1 MNRRIPIGIVS
12 ESFTSSLRLF
22 ERHAVKTRLKERE
35 RERERVVVVKKKD
48 VIMGIDS
55 LFITNN
61 KTETLTA
68 VKHWGPETD
77 SSVCEK
83 VFEKHNEAI
92 KANSQ
97 GDVLAIDG
105 KDYAFFQS
113 RGEITYIATCNSE
126 TQPLMVVEFL
136 TQLHEVLKSYFGNV
150 ITEAILQ
157 EHHLTLYQLLDEML
171 DSGIPVN
178 THPGGLH
185 VLVPPPNLAN
195 RLHNAVLGTASG
207 VLVSDQDP
215 TKLLPLPWRASNI
228 KYTSN
233 EVYLDVIEHVDAT
246 LDPEGKLLT
255 SAIYGKIEVNCRLS
269 GMPDISLSLSNS
281 HLIEDYS
288 FHPSV
293 RLARFASDR
302 VVSFVPA
309 DGKFTLMNYKIRPE
323 SKEDKNQWQPKYI
336 KQNPWM
342 QSQTMGGGGP
352 GGGPEGSISAP
363 LPLYI
368 RPQSSFGPTQ
378 GRISIVCGT
387 KPAFEKPVEAV
398 SLQVAL
404 PSRVLSADPSATHG
418 DATFDD
424 ASKTVNWT
432 IDKFPADKTP
442 CLTVVLAMGSEQESN
457 NNNSDNTNNS
467 NENENENALAMMGG
481 RTDKSSSKLQSER
494 RKIKLQETCN
504 VTAQF
509 SVAGV
514 GVSGVKVESVQVRNE
529 KYKPTQGVRYHTR
542 NGRIVVRT

>member
-1 MNRRIPIGIVS
+1 MG
-12 ESFTSSLRLF
+12 
-22 ERHAVKTRLKERE
+22 
-35 RERERVVVVKKKD
+35 
-48 VIMGIDS
+48 GIDS

-77 SSVCEK
+77 ASICER
-83 VFEKHNEAI
+83 VFEKHNEAMRT
-92 KANSQ
+92 NTRGSC
-97 GDVLAIDG
+97 LAIEN

-113 RGEITYIATCNSE
+113 YGEITYIATCNTE

-136 TQLHEVLKSYFGNV
+136 TQLHEVLKSYFGDT

-178 THPGGLH
+178 THPGGLQ
-185 VLVPPPNLAN
+185 VIVPPPNLAN
-195 RLHNAVLGTASG
+195 RLHNAVLGTATG

-228 KYTSN
+228 KYASN
-233 EVYLDVIEHVDAT
+233 EVYLDVIEQVDAT

-302 VVSFVPA
+302 VISFVPA
-309 DGKFTLMNYKIRPE
+309 DGKFTLMNYKIRAE
-323 SKEDKNQWQPKYI
+323 SNEDKNTWQPKYI

-342 QSQTMGGGGP
+342 QSQTQVGSSAGGINGSA
-352 GGGPEGSISAP
+352 GSISAP
-363 LPLYI
+363 LPIYI

-398 SLQVAL
+398 SLQVQL

-418 DATFDD
+418 GAVYDD
-424 ASKTVNWT
+424 ASKTISWT
-432 IDKFPADKTP
+432 IDKFPANKTP
-442 CLTVVLAMGSEQESN
+442 CLTVVLGMGSEIDAINNEN
-457 NNNSDNTNNS
+457 NNKNKNVSS
-467 NENENENALAMMGG
+467 SQENEIAATSMLALA
-481 RTDKSSSKLQSER
+481 DKQKLNSER

-504 VTAQF
+504 VTAKF

-514 GVSGVKVESVQVRNE
+514 GVSGVKVETLQVRNE
-529 KYKPTQGVRYHTR
+529 KYKPSQGVRYHTR

>member
-1 MNRRIPIGIVS
+1 
-12 ESFTSSLRLF
+12 
-22 ERHAVKTRLKERE
+22 
-35 RERERVVVVKKKD
+35 
-48 VIMGIDS
+48 MGIDS

-77 SSVCEK
+77 ASVCEK
-83 VFEKHNEAI
+83 VFEKHHNAI
-92 KANSQ
+92 KNNSQ

-113 RGEITYIATCNSE
+113 HGEITYIATCNSE

-136 TQLHEVLKSYFGNV
+136 TQLHEVLKSYFGNA

-342 QSQTMGGGGP
+342 QSQTMGGGP
-352 GGGPEGSISAP
+352 GGGPEGSISVP
-363 LPLYI
+363 MPLYI
-368 RPQSSFGPTQ
+368 RPQSSFGTTQ

-387 KPAFEKPVEAV
+387 KPAFEKPVEGV

-418 DATFDD
+418 GATFDD
-424 ASKTVNWT
+424 ASKTINWS

-442 CLTVVLAMGSEQESN
+442 CLTVVLTMGSEQESN
-457 NNNSDNTNNS
+457 SSDKNKNDENNIDGSQS
-467 NENENENALAMMGG
+467 ALALANQ
-481 RTDKSSSKLQSER
+481 SKLQTER

-514 GVSGVKVESVQVRNE
+514 GVSGVKVETLQVRNE

>member
-1 MNRRIPIGIVS
+1 MCIR
-12 ESFTSSLRLF
+12 
-22 ERHAVKTRLKERE
+22 
-35 RERERVVVVKKKD
+35 
-48 VIMGIDS
+48 DS
-55 LFITNN
+55 
-61 KTETLTA
+61 
-68 VKHWGPETD
+68 
-77 SSVCEK
+77 
-83 VFEKHNEAI
+83 
-92 KANSQ
+92 
-97 GDVLAIDG
+97 
-105 KDYAFFQS
+105 
-113 RGEITYIATCNSE
+113 
-126 TQPLMVVEFL
+126 
-136 TQLHEVLKSYFGNV
+136 
-150 ITEAILQ
+150 
-157 EHHLTLYQLLDEML
+157 
-171 DSGIPVN
+171 
-178 THPGGLH
+178 PGGLH

-342 QSQTMGGGGP
+342 QSQTMGGGP
-352 GGGPEGSISAP
+352 GGGPEGSISVP
-363 LPLYI
+363 MPLYI

-387 KPAFEKPVEAV
+387 KPAFEKPVEGV

-418 DATFDD
+418 GATFDD
-424 ASKTVNWT
+424 ASKTINWS

-442 CLTVVLAMGSEQESN
+442 CLTVVLTMGSEQESN
-457 NNNSDNTNNS
+457 SSDKNKNDENNIDGSQS
-467 NENENENALAMMGG
+467 ALALANQ
-481 RTDKSSSKLQSER
+481 SKLQTER

-514 GVSGVKVESVQVRNE
+514 GVSGVKVETLQVRNE